1 MADQPLGEIIKAISQ
16 DVKVLVRDEVQLAKA
31 ELVPAAKNAGIGGG
45 LLGAAGYFAIC
56 ALSILYFCVAF
67 ALVAAGLSTW
77 LAFLIVGAALL
88 IIAAVLGAIGFA
100 LVRRV
105 RPPKR
110 AIAQANQ
117 TVTELKG
124 AVQQAVA
131 AVKGSQD
138 SRAIDR

>member
-1 MADQPLGEIIKAISQ
+1 MADQPVGEIIKAISD

-31 ELVPAAKNAGIGGG
+31 ELVPAAKKAGIGGG
-45 LLGAAGYFAIC
+45 LLGAAGYFGIC

-67 ALVAAGLSTW
+67 ALVEAGLTLW

-88 IIAAVLGAIGFA
+88 VIAAVLGGIGFV

-117 TVTELKG
+117 TVTQLKA
-124 AVQQAVA
+124 AVQQALA
-131 AVKGSQD
+131 AVKGSED
-138 SRAIDR
+138 PKSIDR

>member
-1 MADQPLGEIIKAISQ
+1 MADQPVGDIIKAISD

-31 ELVPAAKNAGIGGG
+31 ELVPAAKKAGIGGG
-45 LLGAAGYFAIC
+45 LLGAAGYFGIC

-67 ALVAAGLSTW
+67 ALVEAGLTLW

-88 IIAAVLGAIGFA
+88 VIAAVLGGIGFV
-100 LVRRV
+100 LVRQV

-110 AIAQANQ
+110 TIAQANQ
-117 TVTELKG
+117 TVTQLKA

-131 AVKGSQD
+131 AVKGSEEAK
-138 SRAIDR
+138 SIDR